1 MAYKDVRSET
11 FIMYIEKMSFKVKFL
26 KAIKTYKRRLS
37 DIHNVQQQ
45 NYSNVL
51 LKSLKRLGVADSE
64 F

>member
-1 MAYKDVRSET
+1 
-11 FIMYIEKMSFKVKFL
+11 MYIEKMSFKVKFL